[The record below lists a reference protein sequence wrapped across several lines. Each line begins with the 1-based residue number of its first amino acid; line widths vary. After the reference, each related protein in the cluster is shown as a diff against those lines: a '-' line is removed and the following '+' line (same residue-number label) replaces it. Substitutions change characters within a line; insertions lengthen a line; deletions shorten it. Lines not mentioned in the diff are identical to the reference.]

1 MNIEELNRKH
11 FMETDMYYRVGY
23 GLSSKLTKFSCGIFT
38 LEVVLSKK
46 WSKAYNATAHELAYL
61 WKNNHK
67 ELEKA
72 IGCKVFIID
81 SRSYNYKQAL
91 IHRGVKP
98 GFDAKK
104 GIIFRKGY
112 LN

>member
-1 MNIEELNRKH
+1 VVVDALRNTSIYGALWHSFCFSMGAMNIEEINRKH

-23 GLSSKLTKFSCGIFT
+23 GLSSKIIGYSNGIFT
-38 LEVVLSKK
+38 LEIVLG
-46 WSKAYNATAHELAYL
+46 H
-61 WKNNHK
+61 
-67 ELEKA
+67 
-72 IGCKVFIID
+72 IID
-81 SRSYNYKQAL
+81 ARTFSYKQGL

-98 GFDAKK
+98 GYDAKK